1 MKNILRT
8 LTALTLILLGTYSH
22 AKETIKIAI
31 IDNFKYQKYVTTK
44 YKDYYLEGLSVAL
57 NQAKRNG
64 LLINYKIF
72 QYGQDP
78 LSIINILPEVIEWK
92 PDVIIGPRDSN
103 KFLMLPLYVKDV
115 LTVSPFAT
123 SLAVSKM
130 PKNFFSVTL
139 SDAFEAKAIYNF
151 INWKFPEKDVIVLT
165 EADCKSCKDVS
176 EEFIKIWLKNKHVKP
191 YQQYYLSQQ
200 ASTLKMGDTIK
211 NNNGRKIIII
221 PNNAHDS
228 AVLMARI
235 SQLSSNETIFIGG
248 DGWGSWKD
256 TEVGKLGNLV
266 NYSAYHIVPWGLEA
280 CTKDV
285 KNFKESYEKKF
296 NEKPK
301 NKLSYIVY
309 QTTMSIISSYV
320 QYGSTLNGTT
330 KDNLLQG
337 YKLSLTK
344 NKYWHN
350 PVDYLVYK
358 IHSNQHSN
366 YALVNP
372 ITNHS
377 YIYNCEQQ

>member
-1 MKNILRT
+1 MKNIIKILI
-8 LTALTLILLGTYSH
+8 ALILMLLGAYSH
-22 AKETIKIAI
+22 AKESIKIAI

-44 YKDYYLEGLSVAL
+44 YKDYYLEGLNVARD
-57 NQAKRNG
+57 QAKSNG

-72 QYGQDP
+72 QYSEEP
-78 LSIINILPEVIEWK
+78 LSIINIMPKVIEWK

-103 KFLMLPLYVKDV
+103 KFLMLSPYIKDV

-123 SLAVSKM
+123 SLAINKM
-130 PKNFFSVTL
+130 PKNFFSITL
-139 SDAFEAKAIYNF
+139 SDAFEARAIYNF

-165 EADCKSCKDVS
+165 EADCKSCNDVS
-176 EEFIKIWLKNKHVKP
+176 EEFIKIWLKNKHPKP
-191 YQQYYLSQQ
+191 YQQYYISQQ
-200 ASTLKMGDTIK
+200 ASTLKVGDAIK

-228 AVLMARI
+228 AVLIARI
-235 SQLSSNETIFIGG
+235 SQFSTKETIFIGG

-266 NYSAYHIVPWGLEA
+266 NYSAYHIVPWGLEV
-280 CTKDV
+280 CTKNA
-285 KNFKESYEKKF
+285 KKFKESYEQKF
-296 NEKPK
+296 KEKPK

-309 QTTMSIISSYV
+309 QTAMSIISSYV
-320 QYGSTLNGTT
+320 QYGRTLKGIT

-337 YKLSLTK
+337 YKLALTK

-350 PVDYLVYK
+350 PVNYLVYK
-358 IHSNQHSN
+358 IHSNQN
-366 YALVNP
+366 ATYALVNP